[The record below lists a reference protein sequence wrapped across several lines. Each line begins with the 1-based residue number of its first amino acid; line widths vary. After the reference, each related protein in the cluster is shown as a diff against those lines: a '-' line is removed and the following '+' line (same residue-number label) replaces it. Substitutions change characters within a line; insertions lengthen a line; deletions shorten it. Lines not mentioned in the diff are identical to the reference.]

1 MVCYGYI
8 MFYHW
13 QDAIQTWG
21 WTLDVV
27 NQYIGHPRSLWH
39 RLNSLHQEWYSKDM
53 CQQEAIQQALIN
65 TTSNPWISLA
75 HVTTSIDHRTVDW
88 FGKTLEVSCASFES
102 WLSRKN
108 HSRYFSNVFTNLHQ
122 SSPFFETSS
131 STWSNQ
137 NSVHR
142 TNSTTVAMAS
152 RSARRLLPLALLA
165 LYGPAQV
172 PQPLAPRQPKVGEVL
187 LGPRRL
193 QDGMETWRW
202 ETLGVGS
209 WVV

>member
-1 MVCYGYI
+1 
-8 MFYHW
+8 
-13 QDAIQTWG
+13 
-21 WTLDVV
+21 
-27 NQYIGHPRSLWH
+27 
-39 RLNSLHQEWYSKDM
+39 
-53 CQQEAIQQALIN
+53 
-65 TTSNPWISLA
+65 
-75 HVTTSIDHRTVDW
+75 
-88 FGKTLEVSCASFES
+88 
-102 WLSRKN
+102 
-108 HSRYFSNVFTNLHQ
+108 
-122 SSPFFETSS
+122 
-131 STWSNQ
+131 
-137 NSVHR
+137 
-142 TNSTTVAMAS
+142 MAS

>member
-1 MVCYGYI
+1 MSLLLSTIERWIDLGRRWRSPVPPLS
-8 MFYHW
+8 
-13 QDAIQTWG
+13 
-21 WTLDVV
+21 LDC
-27 NQYIGHPRSLWH
+27 R
-39 RLNSLHQEWYSKDM
+39 E
-53 CQQEAIQQALIN
+53 
-65 TTSNPWISLA
+65 
-75 HVTTSIDHRTVDW
+75 
-88 FGKTLEVSCASFES
+88 
-102 WLSRKN
+102 KN

-131 STWSNQ
+131 STRSNQ

-209 WVV
+209 